1 MDGWIAYQMTKCS
14 RKTNKHGRE
23 RPNEG
28 GVSPHHT
35 ELEGKPSLMRWC
47 HLSRHLKAGR
57 ERPWQRGW

>member
-28 GVSPHHT
+28 GVSPHH
-35 ELEGKPSLMRWC
+35 RV
-47 HLSRHLKAGR
+47 GR
-57 ERPWQRGW
+57 ETLTHEVVSFKQTP